1 MKHQVFLSIAG
12 ALAIPFLASCGG
24 GSGKTTLDIGFWPES
39 TETQDLAMYRQW
51 KERFESDYPQYE
63 LVADPYTYNT
73 TTVGSKFLTG
83 SLPNVFQTW
92 FTEPEKLMKNKYI
105 RGIKSFLDKRGWT
118 TKMDDEMK
126 AALTFDDEI
135 YGIPR
140 DGYGLGLLLNIRCL
154 GENGILPQNS
164 NGKYSLYQTDGT
176 PAYPTSFEEIYQDA
190 IKIQKNDETKG
201 ILICSANKN
210 GGWQLSN
217 MAWNFG
223 GALESKNTSGKWE
236 AHLDCQANQNALKWI
251 QKMKS
256 EDLLLNSTTVY
267 YDDWYSS
274 IGSKVAMAFVG
285 SDVLQLASV
294 NGGVSMGDLA
304 FIPMPTGD
312 GNHHYSLY
320 GGTPYVFSA
329 NASDDQ
335 IEGILKFFEYIGRGP
350 DVTDIAKEAMVEG
363 YKTAAQKNQ
372 PILPKIKPWKNED
385 FLTYANSLE
394 KEYISVDMSY
404 YNDFFDHIAENKHS
418 EEPYCTQELYEYLD
432 TAIQNVLQYSDTA
445 NVASLLTTANGK
457 LQTLLDQSV
466 NQ

>member
-1 MKHQVFLSIAG
+1 
-12 ALAIPFLASCGG
+12 
-24 GSGKTTLDIGFWPES
+24 
-39 TETQDLAMYRQW
+39 
-51 KERFESDYPQYE
+51 
-63 LVADPYTYNT
+63 
-73 TTVGSKFLTG
+73 
-83 SLPNVFQTW
+83 
-92 FTEPEKLMKNKYI
+92 
-105 RGIKSFLDKRGWT
+105 
-118 TKMDDEMK
+118 
-126 AALTFDDEI
+126 
-135 YGIPR
+135 
-140 DGYGLGLLLNIRCL
+140 
-154 GENGILPQNS
+154 
-164 NGKYSLYQTDGT
+164 
-176 PAYPTSFEEIYQDA
+176 
-190 IKIQKNDETKG
+190 
-201 ILICSANKN
+201 
-210 GGWQLSN
+210 

-223 GALESKNTSGKWE
+223 GALESKNASGKWE
-236 AHLDCQANQNALKWI
+236 AHLDCEANQNALKWI

-304 FIPMPTGD
+304 FVPMPTGD
-312 GNHHYSLY
+312 GSHHYSLY

-329 NASDDQ
+329 DTSDDQ
-335 IEGILKFFEYIGRGP
+335 VEGILKFFEYIGRGP
-350 DVTDIAKEAMVEG
+350 DITDISKEAMVEG

-372 PILPKIKPWKNED
+372 PILPKIKPWKNEE
-385 FLTYANSLE
+385 FLTYANALE
-394 KEYISVDMSY
+394 KEYISVDMTY

-457 LQTLLDQSV
+457 LQTLLDENV